1 MMACTQSSRQKV
13 RNTSAG
19 VRKEE
24 CTNKMFRRCVYAN
37 SWPNPSDL
45 RVETHHLCLWA
56 CIPTLHTSK
65 RGICAE
71 HAIPPRTEPFS
82 RQADQFCT
90 QAFARGMLTQMLAS
104 FVVRWVY
111 LCFANP
117 KIQELTHIQAWQSS
131 SQSVLVSTSPKYLY
145 SALSIVCVRTRYTVA
160 SYVSAHVTQWH
171 RMCPHTLHSG
181 TVCVRTRYTVAPYV
195 SAHVTQWRRMCPH
208 TLHSGIVCVRTRY
221 AVASYASA
229 HVTQWH
235 SMCPHTLHSGIVC
248 VRTHYAGAQLLPCT
262 IIKESCKTSTCMCA
276 CACTNTCSMHAF
288 KITGTCTHDRHIFH
302 AFKNGFYPHACTGT
316 CCTREDLKTLC
327 KHTHTHTHTHT
338 LCMYNYVPHA
348 QTIG

>member
-1 MMACTQSSRQKV
+1 MACTQSSRQKV

-117 KIQELTHIQAWQSS
+117 KIQELTHIQAWRSS

-181 TVCVRTRYTVAPYV
+181 TVCVRTRYTVAQYV
-195 SAHVTQWRRMCPH
+195 SAHVTQWHRMCPH
-208 TLHSGIVCVRTRY
+208 TLRRRTTSPVHNNQGELQNKYMHVCLCLY
-221 AVASYASA
+221 K
-229 HVTQWH
+229 H
-235 SMCPHTLHSGIVC
+235 
-248 VRTHYAGAQLLPCT
+248 LL
-262 IIKESCKTSTCMCA
+262 
-276 CACTNTCSMHAF
+276 
-288 KITGTCTHDRHIFH
+288 
-302 AFKNGFYPHACTGT
+302 HACIQNH
-316 CCTREDLKTLC
+316 RHL
-327 KHTHTHTHTHT
+327 HARQTHFSRVQKWFLPARLYRHV
-338 LCMYNYVPHA
+338 LHA
-348 QTIG
+348 